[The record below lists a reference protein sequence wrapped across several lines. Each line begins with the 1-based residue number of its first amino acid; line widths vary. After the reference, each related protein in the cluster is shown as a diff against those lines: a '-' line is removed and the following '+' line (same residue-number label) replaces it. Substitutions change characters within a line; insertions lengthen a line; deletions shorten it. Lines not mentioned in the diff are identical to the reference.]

1 MGIFGSKKE
10 EKKTIMPDITLVS
23 LVYILAGVV
32 LTINPI
38 GTVKFICFAI
48 SGVFILMGLIRIIR
62 FLTAKDNQELYR
74 NDLVLGIILLII
86 GIVFSVL
93 INMIVSVIIM
103 ILGVSVL
110 VSGLFKLQ
118 SSFEMK
124 RMKEEKWIS
133 FMIIALVNIALG
145 LFLASNPFQAKAMMI
160 RVAGICILISGLT
173 DFIAKMYVSKKFKE
187 YQADMKAL
195 EQEGKWK

>member
-23 LVYILAGVV
+23 LVYILAGLV
-32 LTINPI
+32 LTINPM
-38 GTVKFICFAI
+38 GTVNVICFAI

-74 NDLVLGIILLII
+74 NDLVVGIILMII

-93 INMIVSVIIM
+93 VSTIVSVIIV

-110 VSGLFKLQ
+110 ISGIFKLQ
-118 SSFEMK
+118 SSLEMK
-124 RMKEEKWIS
+124 RMGEKNWKS
-133 FMIIALVNIALG
+133 MLIIAIINIALG
-145 LFLASNPFQAKAMMI
+145 LFLASNPFKAKAMMI
-160 RVAGICILISGLT
+160 RIAGICILVSGLT
-173 DFIAKMYVSKKFKE
+173 DFVAKMYVSKKFKE

-195 EQEGKWK
+195 EQEGTWK